1 MRMIIFL
8 LYKKQKNYEQ
18 RNVSCPNLLETF
30 HNHCRNNVWCV
41 PNIRST
47 QIVESIICNIQLYKD
62 HPSIKAIKRDFNK
75 RQKWTILFPYSW
87 KGTNKQKYQDLWT
100 QKSLQVHTVHLQK
113 LLIVT

>member
-1 MRMIIFL
+1 MIISL

-75 RQKWTILFPYSW
+75 RQK
-87 KGTNKQKYQDLWT
+87 
-100 QKSLQVHTVHLQK
+100 
-113 LLIVT
+113 